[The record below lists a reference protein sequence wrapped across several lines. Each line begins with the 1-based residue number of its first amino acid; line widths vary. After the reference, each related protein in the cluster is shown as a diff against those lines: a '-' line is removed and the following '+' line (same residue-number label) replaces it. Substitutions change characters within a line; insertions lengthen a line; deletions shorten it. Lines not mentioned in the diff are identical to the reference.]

1 MDAYQPGTGD
11 RDKWVPGAEMVSAEF
26 SKGPCL
32 KIVRWKGIEK
42 DTPNEL
48 LASTLVNTHGCA
60 LHIQKKIFFPKQV
73 RVILE
78 LSDKD
83 RSNIAHKPLSLM
95 SAWKFSFISP
105 VI

>member
-1 MDAYQPGTGD
+1 MNAYQPETGD
-11 RDKWVPGAEMVSAEF
+11 TDKWVPGAEMVSTGF
-26 SKGPCL
+26 SNGPCL
-32 KIVRWKGIEK
+32 KIARWKGIEK

-78 LSDKD
+78 LSYKD
-83 RSNIAHKPLSLM
+83 RSNIVHKSLSSM
-95 SAWKFSFISP
+95 PA
-105 VI
+105 